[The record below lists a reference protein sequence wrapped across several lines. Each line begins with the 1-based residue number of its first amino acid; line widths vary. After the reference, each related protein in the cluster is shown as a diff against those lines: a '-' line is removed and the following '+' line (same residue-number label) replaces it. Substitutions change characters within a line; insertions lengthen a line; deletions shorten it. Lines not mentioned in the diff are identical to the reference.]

1 MERITRFRSF
11 LLLLI
16 FGLLLGF
23 CGSKKPRTKCL
34 SCNHKW
40 KPG

>member
-11 LLLLI
+11 LLLMI

-23 CGSKKPRTKCL
+23 SSL
-34 SCNHKW
+34 SGAGKI
-40 KPG
+40 